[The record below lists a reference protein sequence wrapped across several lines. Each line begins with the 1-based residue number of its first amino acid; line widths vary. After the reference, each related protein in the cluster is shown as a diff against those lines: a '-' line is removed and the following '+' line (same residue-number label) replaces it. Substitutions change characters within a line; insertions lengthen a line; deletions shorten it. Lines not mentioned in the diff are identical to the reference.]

1 MSSIISNID
10 ITIIVGYLIAVL
22 IFGIYVSKSSDSSED
37 YFLGGKVFDWKL
49 IGLSMFSAN
58 ISSTTII
65 GLAGAAYKTGIVNS
79 VYEWMSGLSL
89 IIAAIYFV
97 PLYLKNNITTIP
109 EFLEK
114 RFDRRSQLFFSFVTV
129 LSTILIDTA
138 GTLYGGALVINVFF
152 PSLILWQTAL
162 LLALFSGI
170 YAAIGGLK
178 AVVMIDAVQAIIL
191 IIGSGTLTWI
201 LFGKLDYSWSNL
213 LATVPEGHFSV
224 VRPMDDPG
232 IPWLGL
238 IVGVPFLGFWYW
250 ATNQYIVQRVLGAKS
265 LNHARWGVIF
275 AGFLKIIPL
284 FIIVFPG
291 AMAISLLPNIS
302 NPDSIFPT
310 IVTKILPIGLV
321 GIVLAGLISAIIS
334 SVNSALNSASTL
346 IVIDFIK
353 PNMPNLTSEEIAKYG
368 KITTVIIMLLAAAW
382 APQIQNFQGLW
393 AYLQQMFSIIVP
405 PIAVIF
411 LLGVFDKR
419 TNRHGAFWT
428 LMIGTGLGVLA
439 FILQTKEI
447 INIHYTIS
455 VGIMVG
461 ISAIIFE
468 VVSRLTPAPT
478 SAEIT
483 QLTYYKG
490 LEDDDEKV
498 AWHLNYKLHMAVL
511 VFLIFVILIWLW

>member
-1 MSSIISNID
+1 MSSVISNLD
-10 ITIIVGYLIAVL
+10 VGIIIGYLIAVL
-22 IFGIYVSKSSDSSED
+22 IFGILVSKNSKSSED
-37 YFLGGKVFDWKL
+37 YFLGGKDFNWKL

-89 IIAAIYFV
+89 IIAALYFI

-114 RFDRRSQLFFSFVTV
+114 RFDRRSQLFFSFVTIIT
-129 LSTILIDTA
+129 TIFIDTA
-138 GTLYGGALVINVFF
+138 GTLYGGSLVINVFF
-152 PSLILWQTAL
+152 PNLILWQTAM
-162 LLALFSGI
+162 LLAIFSGV

-178 AVVMIDAVQAIIL
+178 AVVLIDSLQAVIL
-191 IIGSGTLTWI
+191 ILGCGTLTWI
-201 LFGKLDYSWSNL
+201 LFGQLDYSWTKL

-224 VRPMDDPG
+224 VRPMDDAG

-291 AMAISLLPNIS
+291 AMAISLIPNIENS
-302 NPDSIFPT
+302 DAIFPT
-310 IVTKILPIGLV
+310 IVTKLLPVGLV

-346 IVIDFIK
+346 VVIDFLK
-353 PNMPNLTSEEIAKYG
+353 PSRPEMTSEQAANYG
-368 KITTVIIMLLAAAW
+368 KITTIIIMIMAAIW

-428 LMIGTGLGVLA
+428 LVLGTGMGAALFVFQTLGWVKLHYTLGVGL
-439 FILQTKEI
+439 
-447 INIHYTIS
+447 
-455 VGIMVG
+455 MVA
-461 ISAIIFE
+461 ISAVIFE

-478 SAEIT
+478 MAEINH
-483 QLTYYKG
+483 LTYDKT
-490 LEDDDEKV
+490 LSDDDENMP
-498 AWHLNYKLHMAVL
+498 WHLNYKNQMALLSVL
-511 VFLIFVILIWLW
+511 ILMILIWLW

>member
-1 MSSIISNID
+1 MTSTISNID
-10 ITIIVGYLIAVL
+10 IYIIIGYLIAVL
-22 IFGIYVSKSSDSSED
+22 IFGIYVSKNSKSSED

-65 GLAGAAYKTGIVNS
+65 GLAGAAYTTGIVNS

-89 IIAAIYFV
+89 IIAAVYFV

-114 RFDRRSQLFFSFVTV
+114 RFDRRSQIFFSTVTV
-129 LSTILIDTA
+129 ISTILIDTA

-152 PSLILWQTAL
+152 PQLILWQTAL
-162 LLALFSGI
+162 ILALISGV

-178 AVVMIDAVQAIIL
+178 AVVMIDALQAIIL
-191 IIGSGTLTWI
+191 ILGSGTLTWI
-201 LFGKLDYSWSNL
+201 LFGKLDYSWANL
-213 LATVPEGHFSV
+213 IASAPKGHFSV

-265 LNHARWGVIF
+265 MNHARWGVIF

-291 AMAISLLPNIS
+291 AMAISLLPNLPNGDTIY
-302 NPDSIFPT
+302 PT
-310 IVTKILPIGLV
+310 IVSQMLPIGLV

-353 PNMPNLTSEEIAKYG
+353 PNMPHLTSKEIANYG
-368 KITTVIIMLLAAAW
+368 KITTVIIMLIAAIW
-382 APQIQNFQGLW
+382 APQIQNFKGLW
-393 AYLQQMFSIIVP
+393 SYLQQMFGIIVP

-428 LMIGTGLGVLA
+428 LMIGTILGILA
-439 FILQTKEI
+439 FILQTFKI
-447 INIHYTIS
+447 INIHYSIN
-455 VGIMVG
+455 VGIMVA
-461 ISAIIFE
+461 ISAVIFE
-468 VVSRLTPAPT
+468 LVSRATPAPNAT
-478 SAEIT
+478 ELKG
-483 QLTYYKG
+483 LTYYKG
-490 LEDDDEKV
+490 LEDDDEV
-498 AWHLNYKLHMAVL
+498 LPWYQNYKIHMAVL
-511 VFLIFVILIWLW
+511 VVLIFAILIWLW

>member
-1 MSSIISNID
+1 
-10 ITIIVGYLIAVL
+10 
-22 IFGIYVSKSSDSSED
+22 
-37 YFLGGKVFDWKL
+37 
-49 IGLSMFSAN
+49 
-58 ISSTTII
+58 
-65 GLAGAAYKTGIVNS
+65 
-79 VYEWMSGLSL
+79 
-89 IIAAIYFV
+89 
-97 PLYLKNNITTIP
+97 
-109 EFLEK
+109 
-114 RFDRRSQLFFSFVTV
+114 
-129 LSTILIDTA
+129 
-138 GTLYGGALVINVFF
+138 
-152 PSLILWQTAL
+152 
-162 LLALFSGI
+162 
-170 YAAIGGLK
+170 
-178 AVVMIDAVQAIIL
+178 
-191 IIGSGTLTWI
+191 
-201 LFGKLDYSWSNL
+201 
-213 LATVPEGHFSV
+213 
-224 VRPMDDPG
+224 
-232 IPWLGL
+232 
-238 IVGVPFLGFWYW
+238 
-250 ATNQYIVQRVLGAKS
+250 
-265 LNHARWGVIF
+265 
-275 AGFLKIIPL
+275 
-284 FIIVFPG
+284 
-291 AMAISLLPNIS
+291 
-302 NPDSIFPT
+302 
-310 IVTKILPIGLV
+310 
-321 GIVLAGLISAIIS
+321 VLAGLISAIIS

-447 INIHYTIS
+447 IHIHYTIS